1 MTTILNK
8 LKTNY
13 MIENIFNYLKKASSH
28 VANKSVRLLRLND
41 PMKDNSGL
49 IASVKWDYCEEDYVT
64 LIIADR
70 EYYSRGNKKV
80 FTNVFN
86 FFNDKI
92 DDDYMHEVS
101 IVNYSFTP
109 QADEVI
115 NEKLKET
122 WKGGGE
128 SKLHHTCIAKL
139 KETYKDEEGEFDIED
154 WKYDLNV
161 HALEYHCSMYVNN
174 PNKYNPKFY
183 FKLYREGGHVV
194 PVFINVN
201 TDDTTWNGNK
211 MQVVQ
216 KEAIISST
224 SFHEGNKDAINYI
237 EGFMTNDLIRIPLIH
252 DANRMRREQVQGY
265 INTRQSFKNKGVI
278 QEVLNAIDEKT
289 SMSFDEYVASG
300 GSRGREHH
308 LWVHPINEKH
318 QEMVKG
324 ASINEVIDIW
334 VNDGFGNLRATDFKI
349 KIELPYTNANG
360 DEREKFLNI
369 KIGYG
374 GEVRYDYS
382 ALQKAIDKQGYYFQY
397 EGSVTYVAGR
407 GRYGYGSTR
416 LRTSAKI
423 KTLIGKIKETFD
435 DYDNEVRV
443 AGIQTAEREQRM
455 QERDAKI
462 NTNVDIF
469 DKNAKKFNSLLKK
482 SAFYFV
488 EANRDMEVSE
498 HHIPKPERSIVID
511 PAFDGCPSGNLD
523 AWVWRKENYGD
534 NDFKLTITLEDD
546 LDSLHVTLIDLSI
559 IDTLGHEL
567 AYTGVGMVKSDEL
580 EEVVVGL
587 VARRKSVRIHLNGI
601 NAFSGEI
608 EKDKGCKS
616 KECFNFS
623 PLSCTHDEEE
633 LSDKK

>member
-8 LKTNY
+8 LKTNF
-13 MIENIFNYLKKASSH
+13 MIENILNSLKKADDKLNDSNH
-28 VANKSVRLLRLND
+28 VANKSVKLINLND

-49 IASVKWDYCEEDYVT
+49 IASVKWDYCLGDMPSENYLT
-64 LIIADR
+64 LITADR
-70 EYYSRGNKKV
+70 EYYSRDNKKV

-86 FFNDKI
+86 FFNDKVEE
-92 DDDYMHEVS
+92 DYMHEVS
-101 IVNYSFTP
+101 MVNYSFTP
-109 QADEVI
+109 QAEEVI
-115 NEKLKET
+115 NEKLFQDDLE
-122 WKGGGE
+122 
-128 SKLHHTCIAKL
+128 LHPTCVAKL
-139 KETYKDEEGEFDIED
+139 KDTYPAEDGTGKGLFDIED
-154 WKYDLNV
+154 WTYVLDGD
-161 HALEYHCSMYVNN
+161 ALEYHCSKYINE

-194 PVFINVN
+194 PVFITVN

-216 KEAIISST
+216 KESIIGST
-224 SFHEGNKDAINYI
+224 AFHEGNQDAINYI

-252 DANRMRREQVQGY
+252 DANRLRREQIQGY

-289 SMSFDEYVASG
+289 SMSFDEYLASG

-308 LWVHPINEKH
+308 LWVSQINEEY

-334 VNDGFGNLRATDFKI
+334 VNDGFGNPRATDFKI
-349 KIELPYTNANG
+349 KIELPYVTANG

-369 KIGYG
+369 KIGYDG
-374 GEVRYDYS
+374 SVRYDYS

-443 AGIQTAEREQRM
+443 AGIQIAEKEQRI

-462 NTNVDIF
+462 SANVETF

-488 EANRDMEVSE
+488 EANRDIEVSE
-498 HHIPKPERSIVID
+498 HNIPTPNRSIVID
-511 PAFDGCPSGNLD
+511 PAFNGCPSGDLD
-523 AWVWRKENYGD
+523 AWDWKEENYRD
-534 NDFKLTITLEDD
+534 NDFKLTITLNDD
-546 LDSLHVTLIDLSI
+546 LDSLHVTLIDLSVV
-559 IDTLGHEL
+559 DTLGLEL
-567 AYTGVGMVKSDEL
+567 AHSSVSIVKSDEL
-580 EEVVVGL
+580 ENIVVGL
-587 VARRKSVRIHLNGI
+587 VERRKSVRQFINGI
-601 NAFSGEI
+601 NILSGEI
-608 EKDKGCKS
+608 EKDTIIK
-616 KECFNFS
+616 
-623 PLSCTHDEEE
+623 
-633 LSDKK
+633 